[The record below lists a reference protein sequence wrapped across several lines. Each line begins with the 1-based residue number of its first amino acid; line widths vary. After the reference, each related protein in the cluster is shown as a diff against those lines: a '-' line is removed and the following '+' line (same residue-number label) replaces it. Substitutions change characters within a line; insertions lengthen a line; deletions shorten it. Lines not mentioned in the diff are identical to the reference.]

1 MINNNNVLKEDKMK
15 HKIKKQFLLCFLTE
29 TKVVTDASL
38 ASFGVRTA
46 TEETFTFEAMSRTF
60 DSKFEALL
68 HLQMLDEAD
77 VEFTILEKLQVVK
90 EDK

>member
-1 MINNNNVLKEDKMK
+1 MK
-15 HKIKKQFLLCFLTE
+15 NKIKKQFVLCFLTE
-29 TKVVTDASL
+29 TKVITDAELGS
-38 ASFGVRTA
+38 SGVRTA

-68 HLQMLDEAD
+68 HLQTLDGSG